1 MVRWALVG
9 FLSLVALFAVIRPMM
24 RAALGQASAVP
35 ALATAGAGAAGAL
48 PPGAMPALAGGKTV
62 AELEGAMQ
70 AAAETRREP
79 GRAPTLTKSIADK
92 VDAEPEHVAQLVR
105 AMIAQDEK

>member
-1 MVRWALVG
+1 MQDTLGVSVGDVVRWALVG
-9 FLSLVALFAVIRPMM
+9 FLSLIALFAVIRPMM

-35 ALATAGAGAAGAL
+35 ALA
-48 PPGAMPALAGGKTV
+48 GGRTV